1 MFTKAAE
8 QDNASAQFNLKHMYV
23 NGIGVPQ
30 NYQSA
35 IKWFSKA
42 AEQGNTVA
50 QYNLAVMYDNGW
62 GVEKKPGYG
71 VDVVHPSC

>member
-42 AEQGNTVA
+42 AEQ
-50 QYNLAVMYDNGW
+50 
-62 GVEKKPGYG
+62 
-71 VDVVHPSC
+71 